1 MHKSTGYLKKQT
13 PASILPEV
21 IYGDLF
27 SSPAKQ
33 GAAARLNSGIC
44 ALAVDKSLGVL
55 TREKVSQI
63 QDIHSPDS
71 GFPSS
76 GQLPASQEPV
86 TATNIPV
93 PSFICLH
100 NGSEITS

>member
-1 MHKSTGYLKKQT
+1 MFFR
-13 PASILPEV
+13 A
-21 IYGDLF
+21 LF

-33 GAAARLNSGIC
+33 GAAASLNSDVC
-44 ALAVDKSLGVL
+44 ALAVDESLGVY
-55 TREKVSQI
+55 TREKVSQN

-86 TATNIPV
+86 TATNVLV
-93 PSFICLH
+93 PSFMCLH
-100 NGSEITS
+100 NGSEMTS